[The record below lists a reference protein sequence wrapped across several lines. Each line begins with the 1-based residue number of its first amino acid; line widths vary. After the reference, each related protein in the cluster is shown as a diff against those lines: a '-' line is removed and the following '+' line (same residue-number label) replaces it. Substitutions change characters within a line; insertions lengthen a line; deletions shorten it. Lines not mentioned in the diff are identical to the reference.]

1 MFKIKMI
8 SVGKTKEAWLKE
20 ALDAYSQRLKATAS
34 IEWVLL
40 KNVQQLNDTVKKESF
55 FICLDP
61 NGKAYSSEEFSTF
74 LFQQLIA
81 QGARL
86 TFVIGGP
93 DGIPKEIIGK
103 AAFLLSF
110 SQMTFTHQMIRL
122 LLLEQLYRAIEI
134 HKGTAY
140 HK

>member
-1 MFKIKMI
+1 MFKIKVI
-8 SVGKTKEAWLKE
+8 SVGKTKEDWLKE

-40 KNVQQLNDTVKKESF
+40 KNVQQLNDAVKKEPF
-55 FICLDP
+55 FMCLDP
-61 NGKAYSSEEFSTF
+61 NGKAYSSEGFSTF

-93 DGIPKEIIGK
+93 DGIPQEILSK
-103 AAFLLSF
+103 ASFLISF